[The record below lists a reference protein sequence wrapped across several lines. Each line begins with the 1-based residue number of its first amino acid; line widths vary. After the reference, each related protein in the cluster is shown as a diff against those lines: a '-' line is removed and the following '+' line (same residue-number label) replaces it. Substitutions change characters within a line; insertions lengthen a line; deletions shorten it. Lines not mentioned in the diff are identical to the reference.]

1 MSQVGFKPVIPVF
14 ERAKAA
20 HALDRAA
27 TVIGEHNMFTT
38 PKHKYIKQDSTSLT
52 SIFLNQFN

>member
-1 MSQVGFKPVIPVF
+1 MPGVGFEPTTPVF

-27 TVIGEHNMFTT
+27 TVIG
-38 PKHKYIKQDSTSLT
+38 KSSTCST
-52 SIFLNQFN
+52 GEPAVK

>member
-1 MSQVGFKPVIPVF
+1 MNPVF

-27 TVIGEHNMFTT
+27 TVIGYPISMT
-38 PKHKYIKQDSTSLT
+38 PDNPNIHGYLCPEDGSSTS
-52 SIFLNQFN
+52 